1 MDTNVSEVRN
11 VLLGGWVT
19 AKANIIAAGQNLL
32 KGTVLCEIKSAAE
45 AAADAGNTGDGT
57 VGGISVGPL
66 VKKGIYQLICN
77 GSGFNII
84 SPEGEACGF
93 AVADQPFIS
102 RELNLTISAGASAFI
117 AGDFFTITVSG
128 TGKYRMVAAD
138 SADGTGTAEQV
149 LMLDVDATAADVPS
163 KGWESGEFDAAL
175 LIVAEGESP
184 ADYRDQMR
192 AKSMIQFETVG
203 GNY

>member
-32 KGTVLCEIKSAAE
+32 KGTVLSEIKSTAA

-57 VGGISVGPL
+57 VGDISVGPL
-66 VKKGIYQLICN
+66 VKKGVYQLICN

-84 SPEGEACGF
+84 SPEGDACGY
-93 AVADQPFIS
+93 AVADEPFTS
-102 RELNLTISAGASAFI
+102 RELNLTITASTAAFV

-128 TGKYRMVAAD
+128 TGKHKMVAAD
-138 SADGTGTAEQV
+138 ATDGTGTAEQV
-149 LMLDVDATAADVPS
+149 LMLDVDALDADVPS

-175 LIVAEGESP
+175 LIVPEGESI
-184 ADYRDQMR
+184 AAYRDQMR
-192 AKSMIQFETVG
+192 AKSMIQIETVG